1 VVHSSSNGRFT
12 RYPQRRSIL
21 QTAPT
26 LKFVEEG
33 MKVFDRERH
42 EIGKVEYVQFGDDD
56 PETPEVEA
64 AAPNTLDQRPPTL
77 LNAIADAFGDD
88 DLPAEVRGRLLE
100 QGFVRIDAN
109 GLFAADR
116 YVTPEQIDSVSGEGL
131 MLNVTKDELVKKH

>member
-1 VVHSSSNGRFT
+1 MQSAT
-12 RYPQRRSIL
+12 
-21 QTAPT
+21 T

-56 PETPEVEA
+56 PDTPEVEA
-64 AAPNTLDQRPPTL
+64 AAPNTLDDRPRTL
-77 LNAIADAFGDD
+77 VDDIALAFAGDE
-88 DLPAEVRGRLLE
+88 LPEEIRGRLLE

-131 MLNVTKDELVKKH
+131 MLNVSKDELVKH

>member
-1 VVHSSSNGRFT
+1 MQSAS
-12 RYPQRRSIL
+12 
-21 QTAPT
+21 T

-56 PETPEVEA
+56 PETVEVEA
-64 AAPNTLDQRPPTL
+64 AAPNTLDRRDRPFVYDL
-77 LNAIADAFGDD
+77 AMAFTAGD
-88 DLPAEVRGRLLE
+88 DLPEELRQKLLE

-116 YVTPEQIDSVSGEGL
+116 YVTPGQIDSVSAEGL
-131 MLNVTKDELVKKH
+131 MLNVTKDELLKKH